1 MGGSFPPN
9 QEDYFMDNETLQLI
23 EKHMEGTNSG
33 LAALAEVMVS
43 METSRI
49 SKEQEQEDYELQLE
63 ADNERTDLVQEIAGE
78 VVNVLK
84 AMGAGI
90 GVGDSKSTN
99 NAETGNL
106 RGSKDADDN
115 AKTISEDTSTAT
127 AGRPTES
134 PTGNHLDGDTPGG
147 SQLNTTSMSK
157 EHRSK
162 DDEMV
167 YEEDEDDDEDVRKE
181 LRTLKADIA
190 KAVDAQVTQRLS
202 KSGFQEANSLK
213 AARMI
218 DLGAEAPILAKGAT
232 IDSTEDLLD
241 VLVKMPDKEVRRLEA
256 KVFSG
261 DYAGVPVELLKA
273 FGVQA

>member
-63 ADNERTDLVQEIAGE
+63 ADEERTELVKEIAGE
-78 VVNVLK
+78 VFNILK
-84 AMGAGI
+84 AMGEGI
-90 GVGDSKSTN
+90 GNEDSKSTN
-99 NAETGNL
+99 SAETGNL

-134 PTGNHLDGDTPGG
+134 PTGNQLDGDTPGG

-157 EHRSK
+157 ENMY
-162 DDEMV
+162 DEDEE
-167 YEEDEDDDEDVRKE
+167 EEDEKRRMRKE
-181 LRTLKADIA
+181 LNELKSDIA

-218 DLGAEAPILAKGAT
+218 DLGAEAPILAKGQT

-261 DYAGVPVELLKA
+261 DYAGVPIEILKA

>member
-63 ADNERTDLVQEIAGE
+63 ADEERTELVKEIAGE
-78 VVNVLK
+78 VFNVLK

-90 GVGDSKSTN
+90 GNEDSKSTN
-99 NAETGNL
+99 SAETGNL

-134 PTGNHLDGDTPGG
+134 PTGNQLDGDTPGG

-157 EHRSK
+157 ENMY
-162 DDEMV
+162 DEDEDEE
-167 YEEDEDDDEDVRKE
+167 EEDEKRRMRKE
-181 LRTLKADIA
+181 LNELKSDIA
-190 KAVDAQVTQRLS
+190 KAVDAQVTQRLA

-218 DLGAEAPILAKGAT
+218 NLGAEAPILAKGQT

-261 DYAGVPVELLKA
+261 DYAGVPIEILKA

>member
-1 MGGSFPPN
+1 
-9 QEDYFMDNETLQLI
+9 MDNETLQLI

-63 ADNERTDLVQEIAGE
+63 ADDERTDLVKEIAGE
-78 VVNVLK
+78 VFNVLK

-90 GVGDSKSTN
+90 GNEDSN
-99 NAETGNL
+99 
-106 RGSKDADDN
+106 DN

-134 PTGNHLDGDTPGG
+134 PTGNQLDGDTPGG

-157 EHRSK
+157 EHSRF
-162 DDEMV
+162 EE
-167 YEEDEDDDEDVRKE
+167 EEDEDEDEDVRKE

-261 DYAGVPVELLKA
+261 DYAGVPVEILKA

>member
-1 MGGSFPPN
+1 
-9 QEDYFMDNETLQLI
+9 MDNETLQLI

-63 ADNERTDLVQEIAGE
+63 ADEERTELVKEIAGE
-78 VVNVLK
+78 VFNVLK
-84 AMGAGI
+84 AMGEGI

-134 PTGNHLDGDTPGG
+134 PTGNQLDGDTPGG

-157 EHRSK
+157 E
-162 DDEMV
+162 DIYED
-167 YEEDEDDDEDVRKE
+167 EEDEDEDVRKE
-181 LRTLKADIA
+181 LRTLKSDIA

-218 DLGAEAPILAKGAT
+218 DLGAEAPILEKGQT

>member
-63 ADNERTDLVQEIAGE
+63 ADEERTDLVKEIAGE
-78 VVNVLK
+78 VFNVLK
-84 AMGAGI
+84 AMGEGI

-134 PTGNHLDGDTPGG
+134 PTGNQLDGDTPGG

-157 EHRSK
+157 EHSRF
-162 DDEMV
+162 EEEE
-167 YEEDEDDDEDVRKE
+167 EEDEDEDVRKE

>member
-63 ADNERTDLVQEIAGE
+63 ADEERTELVKEIAGE
-78 VVNVLK
+78 VFNVLK

-90 GVGDSKSTN
+90 GNEDSKSTN
-99 NAETGNL
+99 SAETGNL

-134 PTGNHLDGDTPGG
+134 PTGNQLDGDTPGG

-157 EHRSK
+157 QSYEDEE
-162 DDEMV
+162 DDED
-167 YEEDEDDDEDVRKE
+167 EDEDDNARMRKE
-181 LRTLKADIA
+181 LRSLKADIA

-218 DLGAEAPILAKGAT
+218 DLGAEAPILAKGQT

-261 DYAGVPVELLKA
+261 DYAGVPIEILKA

>member
-49 SKEQEQEDYELQLE
+49 SKEQEEEDYELQLE
-63 ADNERTDLVQEIAGE
+63 ADDERTELVKEIAGE
-78 VVNVLK
+78 VFNVLK

-90 GVGDSKSTN
+90 GNEDSKSTN
-99 NAETGNL
+99 SAETGNL

-134 PTGNHLDGDTPGG
+134 PTGNQLDGDTPGG

-157 EHRSK
+157 ENVYE
-162 DDEMV
+162 DDDDD
-167 YEEDEDDDEDVRKE
+167 EEDEKKRMRKE
-181 LRTLKADIA
+181 LNELKSDIA

-218 DLGAEAPILAKGAT
+218 DLGAEEPILAKGAT

-261 DYAGVPVELLKA
+261 DYAGVPVEILKA

>member
-63 ADNERTDLVQEIAGE
+63 ANEERTDLVKEIAGE
-78 VVNVLK
+78 VFNVLK
-84 AMGAGI
+84 AMGEGI
-90 GVGDSKSTN
+90 GVGDTKSTN

-134 PTGNHLDGDTPGG
+134 PTGNQLDGDTPGG

-157 EHRSK
+157 EHSRF
-162 DDEMV
+162 EE
-167 YEEDEDDDEDVRKE
+167 EEDEDEDEDVRKE

-218 DLGAEAPILAKGAT
+218 DLGAEAPILEKGQT

>member
-1 MGGSFPPN
+1 
-9 QEDYFMDNETLQLI
+9 
-23 EKHMEGTNSG
+23 
-33 LAALAEVMVS
+33 
-43 METSRI
+43 
-49 SKEQEQEDYELQLE
+49 
-63 ADNERTDLVQEIAGE
+63 
-78 VVNVLK
+78 
-84 AMGAGI
+84 
-90 GVGDSKSTN
+90 
-99 NAETGNL
+99 
-106 RGSKDADDN
+106 
-115 AKTISEDTSTAT
+115 
-127 AGRPTES
+127 
-134 PTGNHLDGDTPGG
+134 
-147 SQLNTTSMSK
+147 MSK
-157 EHRSK
+157 EHSRF
-162 DDEMV
+162 EE
-167 YEEDEDDDEDVRKE
+167 EEDEDEDEDVRKE

-261 DYAGVPVELLKA
+261 DYAGVPVEILKA